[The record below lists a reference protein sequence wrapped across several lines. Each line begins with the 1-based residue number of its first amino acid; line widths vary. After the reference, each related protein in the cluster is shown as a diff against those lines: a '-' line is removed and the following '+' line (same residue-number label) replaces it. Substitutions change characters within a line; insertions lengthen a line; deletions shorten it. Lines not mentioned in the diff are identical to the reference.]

1 MRKIIVACCLF
12 AVSMG
17 TFAGSRIPLYPRQ
30 YPPVLKGNGPRR
42 MPSRPLTVELEDYT
56 LSFGYGFDEAV
67 TVELLNE
74 DENVVYTDWLAPG
87 QTTLTFPTSLTGEY
101 TIRLTVGSI
110 CYIGFLMLGNS

>member
-17 TFAGSRIPLYPRQ
+17 TFASSIIPLYPRQ
-30 YPPVLKGNGPRR
+30 APPVLKGNGPRR
-42 MPSRPLTVELEDYT
+42 MPSRPLSVVLEDYILT
-56 LSFGYGFDEAV
+56 FGYSFDEAV

-74 DENVVYTDWLAPG
+74 DNDVVYTNWLAPG
-87 QTTLTFPTSLTGEY
+87 QTTLVFPNTLTGEY

-110 CYIGFLMLGNS
+110 CYIGVIEL

>member
-17 TFAGSRIPLYPRQ
+17 AFAGSRIPLYPRQ
-30 YPPVLKGNGPRR
+30 DDPLKAGSGPHR
-42 MPSRPLTVELEDYT
+42 MPSRPLTVELENYT
-56 LSFGYGFDEAV
+56 LTFGYSFDEAV

-74 DENVVYTDWLAPG
+74 DNDVVYTNWLVPG
-87 QTTLTFPTSLTGEY
+87 QTSLVFPSTLSGEY

-110 CYIGFLMLGNS
+110 YYIGVIEL